1 MSQVNCKY
9 CHDKHDGWVRVPDGY
24 GCVEW
29 QHCVCMETDPVIQPE
44 PDEEPNDDGQPSWEQ
59 EWQDFGEV
67 YDDEPTHI

>member
-9 CHDKHDGWVRVPDGY
+9 CLDKHDGWIRVPDGY

-29 QHCVCMETDPVIQPE
+29 QHCVCMETDPV
-44 PDEEPNDDGQPSWEQ
+44 DDGQPSWEQ
-59 EWQDFGEV
+59 EWSDFGEV